1 MENWLL
7 NWSAWLTM
15 NTHAEIDDF
24 NFEDG
29 PDWYY
34 AAFKAWQKNSMYG
47 QDYERHKTAFS
58 LSESQQN
65 KLDEWKGH
73 IKAVFGEY
81 GNYEYIF
88 NASSG
93 IGIKVSVYSEL
104 ADREL
109 DLTEVE
115 NW

>member
-7 NWSAWLTM
+7 NWSGWITR
-15 NTHAEIDDF
+15 NTHAEM
-24 NFEDG
+24 NGLKYENG
-29 PDWYY
+29 PQWFDMMFDSW
-34 AAFKAWQKNSMYG
+34 KKNSMYG
-47 QDYERHKTAFS
+47 KEYEEYKRAFV
-58 LSESQQN
+58 LTETQQA
-65 KLDEWKGH
+65 KLDEWKNH

-88 NASSG
+88 KPNG
-93 IGIKVSVYSEL
+93 IGVTVSVFSEL